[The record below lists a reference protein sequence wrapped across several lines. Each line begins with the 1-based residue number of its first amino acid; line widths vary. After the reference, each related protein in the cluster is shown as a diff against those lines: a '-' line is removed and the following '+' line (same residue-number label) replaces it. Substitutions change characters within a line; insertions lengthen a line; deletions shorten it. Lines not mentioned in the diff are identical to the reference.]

1 VSLVVDEELAGL
13 LAAGERA
20 VFRGVPGQGLVP
32 LERAEALA
40 EERADIARRARA
52 AWLLGVC
59 RSATGAYGPALAG
72 LTSAASDPE
81 VPAELRSLPASAVG
95 AIQRQLGRHAEGRD
109 WDRSALDSSAGD
121 PEAECEALL
130 GLASDAVG
138 LGEPDAAQ
146 DAVDRVELLLADRPL
161 WWRHHIRLD
170 WARAEAALLAGDPG
184 QARAAAERALDAAE
198 AASAPRH
205 VAKSLLFAG
214 VAATSA
220 GQQAA
225 AVDLLARA
233 AVLAEGLGARPLVW
247 PSRGLLGALLAG
259 SSPVESERS
268 LEGARAVI
276 RGIAAELPPLLAAE
290 WLARRDIRA
299 LLG

>member
-1 VSLVVDEELAGL
+1 MVDEELAGL

-40 EERADIARRARA
+40 GERGDIARRTRA

-59 RSATGAYGPALAG
+59 RTAVGSYGQALAG
-72 LTSAASDPE
+72 LTTAASDPD
-81 VPAELRSLPASAVG
+81 VDAALRSLPASGVG

-109 WDRSALDSSAGD
+109 WDASALESAADD
-121 PEAECEALL
+121 PEAQCEAWL
-130 GLASDAVG
+130 GLASDAIG
-138 LGEPDAAQ
+138 LGEPDAARE
-146 DAVDRVELLLADRPL
+146 AVAQVEALLIDRPL
-161 WWRHHIRLD
+161 WWRHGIRLD
-170 WARAEAALLAGDPG
+170 WARAEVALLVGEPG

-214 VAATSA
+214 VAATSH

-259 SSPVESERS
+259 SAPAESERS
-268 LEGARAVI
+268 LEAARAVI
-276 RGIAAELPPLLAAE
+276 RDIAADLPPLLSAE

>member
-1 VSLVVDEELAGL
+1 MVDEELAGL

-40 EERADIARRARA
+40 GERGDIARRTRA

-59 RSATGAYGPALAG
+59 RSATGTYGQALAG
-72 LTSAASDPE
+72 LTTAASDPE
-81 VPAELRSLPASAVG
+81 VAAELRSLPASAVG

-109 WDRSALDSSAGD
+109 WDQAALDAADD

-138 LGEPDAAQ
+138 LGEPEAAREVL
-146 DAVDRVELLLADRPL
+146 ARIGHLLAERPL
-161 WWRHHIRLD
+161 WWRHHIRTD
-170 WARAEAALLAGDPG
+170 WVRAEVALLDGDPA

-214 VAATSA
+214 VAATSH
-220 GQQAA
+220 GQQGT

-259 SSPVESERS
+259 SSPAESERS
-268 LEGARAVI
+268 LEAARAVI
-276 RGIAAELPPLLAAE
+276 RGIAADLPPLLAAE

>member
-1 VSLVVDEELAGL
+1 VVDEELAGL

-40 EERADIARRARA
+40 GERGDIARRTRA

-59 RSATGAYGPALAG
+59 RSATGTYGQALAG
-72 LTSAASDPE
+72 LTTAASDPE
-81 VPAELRSLPASAVG
+81 VAAELRSLPASAVG

-109 WDRSALDSSAGD
+109 WDQAALDAADD

-138 LGEPDAAQ
+138 LGEPEAARE
-146 DAVDRVELLLADRPL
+146 VLARIGQVLAERPL
-161 WWRHHIRLD
+161 WWRHHIRTD
-170 WARAEAALLAGDPG
+170 WVRAEVALLDGDPA

-214 VAATSA
+214 VAATSH
-220 GQQAA
+220 GQQGT

-259 SSPVESERS
+259 SSPAESERS
-268 LEGARAVI
+268 LEAARAVI
-276 RGIAAELPPLLAAE
+276 RGIAADLPPLLAAE

>member
-1 VSLVVDEELAGL
+1 MPSGSAS
-13 LAAGERA
+13 RTW
-20 VFRGVPGQGLVP
+20 PGTPWPGSSSCSP
-32 LERAEALA
+32 TGPCGGATTSGWTGSAP
-40 EERADIARRARA
+40 
-52 AWLLGVC
+52 
-59 RSATGAYGPALAG
+59 RS
-72 LTSAASDPE
+72 
-81 VPAELRSLPASAVG
+81 
-95 AIQRQLGRHAEGRD
+95 
-109 WDRSALDSSAGD
+109 
-121 PEAECEALL
+121 
-130 GLASDAVG
+130 
-138 LGEPDAAQ
+138 
-146 DAVDRVELLLADRPL
+146 
-161 WWRHHIRLD
+161 
-170 WARAEAALLAGDPG
+170 ALLAGDPA

-214 VAATSA
+214 VAATSH

-259 SSPVESERS
+259 SSPTESERS
-268 LEGARAVI
+268 LEAARTVI
-276 RGIAAELPPLLAAE
+276 RGIAADLPPLLAAE